1 MKLNV
6 SENVSAKMD
15 RRRFLKYCAAS
26 GLAAGAAR
34 ASEENGNKRPNIV
47 LILADDLG
55 AVDTSLGG
63 SRLYPTPNLRRLAG
77 RGMQF
82 TNAYSASPLCSP
94 TRASI
99 MTGQNPART
108 GITNPSCHEAK
119 VVLKPSAPEKSNP
132 RYRQSAVQSA
142 NRLLTKHY
150 TLAEALK
157 DAGYATGHFGKWHLG
172 RKPYTPLEHGFD
184 VDVPHWY
191 GPGPAGSFVA
201 PWKYPSFR
209 ERYPK
214 EHIEDRM
221 GDEAVAFMEKNKD
234 RPFFLNYWQFSVH
247 APFDAKAGLI
257 KKYQKKIDPKNPQ
270 QSPTYAAMVHSLD
283 DNVGKIL
290 DAIDRMGITDNTI
303 IIFYS
308 DNGGNMYNLVDGT
321 TATSNAPFRG
331 GKATMYEGGIRVP
344 AIFVWPGV
352 AKGGTK
358 NQALIQSEDLYTTI
372 LEMAHV
378 SAWAGQA
385 VDSVS
390 AVPALKGR
398 DGQRKAVHVFFPHRP
413 QVPDFLS
420 PCAAV
425 SEGAWKLIR
434 IFHDGRDQRHRH
446 ELYNLKEDVG
456 ERYNV
461 AAEHPERV
469 RRMDAMIESFLMD
482 TKAVVPVSNP
492 DYNSRLVFEA
502 GGWRSVGYVHLI
514 HRWAGLQVRSFGE
527 DLMMIETADE
537 LPVAPGRYV
546 LEFRMRS
553 LSASGPGRVY
563 WAGTKRDFK
572 ESWSAEFSIAD
583 DGLWHEHRVNLPF
596 AKSVRN
602 LRLSPACS
610 QGTVHFEWIRL
621 RDSDGR
627 LIKEWNFR

>member
-6 SENVSAKMD
+6 SENVSLKMD
-15 RRRFLKYCAAS
+15 RRAFLKVSAVNC
-26 GLAAGAAR
+26 LAAGAAW
-34 ASEENGNKRPNIV
+34 ALEEKGNKRPNIV

-63 SRLYPTPNLRRLAG
+63 SRLYPTPNLRRLAE

-94 TRASI
+94 TRGSI

-108 GITNPSCHEAK
+108 GITNPSCHEAR
-119 VVLKPSAPEKSNP
+119 VVLKALAPGKGNP
-132 RYRQSAVQSA
+132 RYRQCPTHSV
-142 NRLLTKHY
+142 NRLLPKHY

-172 RKPYTPLEHGFD
+172 RTPYTPLEHGFD
-184 VDVPHWY
+184 VDVPHWH

-201 PWKYPSFR
+201 PWKYPLFK

-221 GDEAVAFMEKNKD
+221 GDEAVAFMEKNQG

-290 DAIDRMGITDNTI
+290 DAVDRMGIADNTI
-303 IIFYS
+303 ICFYS

-352 AKGGTK
+352 VKGGTK
-358 NQALIQSEDLYTTI
+358 SQALIQSEDLYRTI

-378 SAWAGQA
+378 SARAGQA
-385 VDSVS
+385 VDSMS

-398 DGQRKAVHVFFPHRP
+398 HGQRKAVKVFFPHRP

-425 SEGAWKLIR
+425 REGDWKLIR
-434 IFHDGRDQRHRH
+434 VFHDGPDRRHRY
-446 ELYNLKEDVG
+446 ELYNLKDDVG
-456 ERYNV
+456 ERNNL

-469 RRMDAMIESFLMD
+469 RKMDALIESFLKD
-482 TKAVVPVSNP
+482 TNAVVPVSNAA
-492 DYNSRLVFEA
+492 YNAKLTFEA
-502 GGWRSVGYVHLI
+502 GGWRSVGYVNLVQK
-514 HRWAGLQVRSFGE
+514 WAGLQVRSFGE
-527 DLMMIETADE
+527 DVMMIETADE
-537 LPVAPGRYV
+537 LAVTPGRHV

-563 WAGTKRDFK
+563 WAGTKRELTASD
-572 ESWSAEFSIAD
+572 SVRFSVAD
-583 DGLWHEHRVNLPF
+583 DGLWHDHRVNLPMD
-596 AKSVRN
+596 KPVKT
-602 LRLSPACS
+602 LRLSPASS

>member
-1 MKLNV
+1 MKLSL
-6 SENVSAKMD
+6 SENVSSRID
-15 RRRFLKYCAAS
+15 RRGFLKYCAVG
-26 GLAAGAAR
+26 GLLAGAAW
-34 ASEENGNKRPNIV
+34 AVEEKGNERPNIV

-63 SRLYPTPNLRRLAG
+63 STLYPTPNLRRLAG

-94 TRASI
+94 TRGSI

-108 GITNPSCHEAK
+108 GITNPSCHVAK
-119 VVLKPSAPEKSNP
+119 EVLKPSVPEKSNP
-132 RYRQSAVQSA
+132 RYRQSATQSA

-184 VDVPHWY
+184 VDVPQWP

-201 PWKYPSFR
+201 PWKFPSFK

-257 KKYQKKIDPKNPQ
+257 KKYRKRIDPKNPQ

-352 AKGGTK
+352 VKGGTK

-372 LEMAHV
+372 LEMADV
-378 SAWAGQA
+378 PVRAGQA

-398 DGQRKAVHVFFPHRP
+398 EGKRKAVHVFFPHRP
-413 QVPDFLS
+413 TVPDFLA

-425 SEGAWKLIR
+425 REGDWKLIR
-434 IFHDGRDQRHRH
+434 LFHDGRDRRHRY

-456 ERYNV
+456 ERNNL

-469 RRMDAMIESFLMD
+469 RKMDAMIESFLKD
-482 TKAVVPVSNP
+482 TKAVVPLSNP
-492 DYNSRLVFEA
+492 GYNSKLFFKA
-502 GGWRSVGYVHLI
+502 GGWKSVGYVHLLQK
-514 HRWAGLQVRSFGE
+514 WAGLQVRSFGE

-537 LPVAPGRYV
+537 LAVTPGRHV

-563 WAGTKRDFK
+563 WAGAKRDFK
-572 ESWSAEFSIAD
+572 ERWSAEFSVAD

-596 AKSVRN
+596 ANSVKK
-602 LRLSPACS
+602 LRISPASS

>member
-1 MKLNV
+1 MKLSL
-6 SENVSAKMD
+6 SENVSSRID
-15 RRRFLKYCAAS
+15 RRGFLKYCAVG
-26 GLAAGAAR
+26 GLLAGAAW
-34 ASEENGNKRPNIV
+34 AVEEKGNERPNIV

-108 GITNPSCHEAK
+108 GITNPSCHVAK
-119 VVLKPSAPEKSNP
+119 VVLKPSAPKKGNP
-132 RYRQSAVQSA
+132 RYRQTTTQSV
-142 NRLLTKHY
+142 NRLSREHY

-157 DAGYATGHFGKWHLG
+157 DAGYVTGHFGKWHLG
-172 RKPYTPLEHGFD
+172 RKPYTPLEHGFE
-184 VDVPHWY
+184 VDVPHWH

-201 PWKYPSFR
+201 PWKFPSFK

-257 KKYQKKIDPKNPQ
+257 KKYKKKIDPKNPQ
-270 QSPTYAAMVHSLD
+270 QSPIYAAMVHSLD

-290 DAIDRMGITDNTI
+290 DAIDRMGIADNTI

-321 TATSNAPFRG
+321 TATSNTPFRG

-352 AKGGTK
+352 VKGGTTNK
-358 NQALIQSEDLYTTI
+358 DLVQSEDLYTTI
-372 LEMAHV
+372 LEMADV
-378 SAWAGQA
+378 PARAEQA
-385 VDSVS
+385 LDSVS

-398 DGQRKAVHVFFPHRP
+398 KGKRKAVHVYFPHSP
-413 QVPDFLS
+413 QVPDLLP

-425 SEGAWKLIR
+425 REGDWKLIR
-434 IFHDGRDQRHRH
+434 IFHDGPDKRHRY
-446 ELYNLKEDVG
+446 ELYNLKDDVG
-456 ERYNV
+456 ERNNL
-461 AAEHPERV
+461 AAENPERV
-469 RRMDAMIESFLMD
+469 RKMDSMIESFLKD
-482 TKAVVPVSNP
+482 TKAVVPNANSA
-492 DYNSRLVFEA
+492 YNSKLFFKA
-502 GGWRSVGYVHLI
+502 GGWKTVGHVHLVKK
-514 HRWAGLQVRSFGE
+514 WAGLQVRSFGE
-527 DLMMIETADE
+527 DLMMIETTDE
-537 LPVAPGRYV
+537 LAVTPGKHV

-563 WAGTKRDFK
+563 WPDAKKGFRKR
-572 ESWSAEFSIAD
+572 WSAEFSVAD
-583 DGLWHEHRVNLPF
+583 DGLWHEHRVNLPLGN
-596 AKSVRN
+596 SVKK
-602 LRLSPACS
+602 LRISPASS

-627 LIKEWNFR
+627 LIKEWNYR